1 MTTVEVAVP
10 TKPWKASS
18 RERVRDIAIFAIALA
33 TSYLVVAATPMKGK
47 LAYFG
52 VFFLAYALLTSVFK
66 ATVRGSA
73 AAKDA
78 LVNSLVAIG
87 AIVTVI
93 PVVSILATLLKKGL
107 PGIRLNLFTQDMALA
122 TPTDPLS
129 NGGLLHA
136 ITGTLIL
143 VTVALIL
150 SVPIGIL
157 TALYLT
163 EIKGRFTGPI
173 RFLVQAM
180 SGVPS
185 IVAGLF
191 ILSSI
196 LYPITKAYSGFMG
209 SLALTILMIPTI
221 ARTSEE
227 VLKLIP
233 NDLREAG
240 TALGGTQ
247 WRTVA
252 MIVVP
257 AAKSGLVTA
266 IILGAFGAHALK
278 KVLTEEALV
287 TFETGV
293 KYQMY
298 HALFLLFLG
307 TTALVSDVVKKK
319 VFQLVVVGVVF
330 FSGSI
335 YVLATRTITGIDFRP
350 LGIVTPIGG
359 VLLILGWTAL
369 LWNLTLRKK

>member
-1 MTTVEVAVP
+1 MTTTVAP
-10 TKPWKASS
+10 TMPWKASP
-18 RERVRDIAIFAIALA
+18 RERATDTAIFLVALLSSYTTVAI
-33 TSYLVVAATPMKGK
+33 TPMKGK
-47 LAYFG
+47 LAYFA
-52 VFFLAYALLTSVFK
+52 VFFIAYALLTAIFK
-66 ATVRGSA
+66 AQQRGSA

-93 PVVSILATLLKKGL
+93 PVISILATVLKNGL
-107 PGIRLNLFTQDMALA
+107 PGISFGLFTHDMALA

-129 NGGLLHA
+129 NGGILHA
-136 ITGTLIL
+136 ITGTLLL
-143 VTVALIL
+143 VAVALVL

-191 ILSSI
+191 ILSAV
-196 LYPITKAYSGFMG
+196 LYPITKAYSGLMG

-227 VLKLIP
+227 VLNLIP

-252 MIVVP
+252 MIVLP

-266 IILGAFGAHALK
+266 IILGVARIAGETAPILLLTGGGDKVNPNAFNGPMGSLPYYIWKSFNAGSPEAITRAWAGLL
-278 KVLTEEALV
+278 VLVGLV
-287 TFETGV
+287 LI
-293 KYQMY
+293 
-298 HALFLLFLG
+298 LFTSARFLG
-307 TTALVSDVVKKK
+307 S
-319 VFQLVVVGVVF
+319 
-330 FSGSI
+330 
-335 YVLATRTITGIDFRP
+335 
-350 LGIVTPIGG
+350 
-359 VLLILGWTAL
+359 
-369 LWNLTLRKK
+369 RKAAK

>member
-1 MTTVEVAVP
+1 MSTATIP
-10 TKPWKASS
+10 RPSKPWGINFKQSIPDLLGA
-18 RERVRDIAIFAIALA
+18 VATLLITYAVIAYSPL
-33 TSYLVVAATPMKGK
+33 KGK
-47 LAYFG
+47 LAYF
-52 VFFLAYALLTSVFK
+52 VCFFLVYAIFTTAFK
-66 ATVRGSA
+66 GVQRGNA

-93 PVVSILATLLKKGL
+93 PAASILLTVLQKGL
-107 PGIRLNLFTQDMALA
+107 PGISFNLFRTDMSLA
-122 TPTDPLS
+122 TPTDPLT

-136 ITGTLIL
+136 ITGTLTL
-143 VTVALIL
+143 MLLALIM

-191 ILSSI
+191 ILSAI

-209 SLALTILMIPTI
+209 ALSLTILMIPTI

-227 VLKLIP
+227 VLNLIP
-233 NDLREAG
+233 NELREAG

-252 MIVVP
+252 MIVLP
-257 AAKSGLVTA
+257 AARSGLVTA
-266 IILGAFGAHALK
+266 VILGVARIAGETAPILLLTGGGDKVNPNAFNGPMGSLPYYIWKSFNAGSPEAITRAWAGLL
-278 KVLTEEALV
+278 VLVGLV
-287 TFETGV
+287 
-293 KYQMY
+293 
-298 HALFLLFLG
+298 LLLF
-307 TTALVSDVVKKK
+307 TTARFLGSRKVSK
-319 VFQLVVVGVVF
+319 
-330 FSGSI
+330 
-335 YVLATRTITGIDFRP
+335 
-350 LGIVTPIGG
+350 
-359 VLLILGWTAL
+359 
-369 LWNLTLRKK
+369 

>member
-1 MTTVEVAVP
+1 MTTIP
-10 TKPWKASS
+10 TPIKPWKATKK
-18 RERVRDIAIFAIALA
+18 ERLIDVAIFIAALIA
-33 TSYLVVAATPMKGK
+33 SYVVVAITEMKGK
-47 LAYFG
+47 LALFA
-52 VFFLAYALLTSVFK
+52 VFFLGYMLLTASIKGFQL
-66 ATVRGSA
+66 GSA

-78 LVNSLVAIG
+78 LVNSLVAFG

-93 PVVSILATLLKKGL
+93 PIASILFTVLQKGL
-107 PGIRLNLFTQDMALA
+107 PGISLNLFISDMSMA

-136 ITGTLIL
+136 ITGTLAL
-143 VTVALIL
+143 VTLALIM

-163 EIKGRFTGPI
+163 EIKGRFTSPI

-191 ILSSI
+191 ILSAV
-196 LYPITKAYSGFMG
+196 LYPITKSFSGFMG

-227 VLKLIP
+227 VLNLIP

-240 TALGGTQ
+240 VALGGTQ

-252 MIVVP
+252 MIVLP

-266 IILGAFGAHALK
+266 VILGVARIAGETAPLLLLTGGGDKVNPNAFSGPLGSLPYYIWKSFNSGSPEAITRAWAGLLVLVGLVLVLFTVARYLGSK
-278 KVLTEEALV
+278 KVS
-287 TFETGV
+287 
-293 KYQMY
+293 K
-298 HALFLLFLG
+298 
-307 TTALVSDVVKKK
+307 
-319 VFQLVVVGVVF
+319 
-330 FSGSI
+330 
-335 YVLATRTITGIDFRP
+335 
-350 LGIVTPIGG
+350 
-359 VLLILGWTAL
+359 
-369 LWNLTLRKK
+369 

>member
-1 MTTVEVAVP
+1 MSSAVTAVP
-10 TKPWKASS
+10 TKPWKPSHQERAS
-18 RERVRDIAIFAIALA
+18 DIAIFLFAMT
-33 TSYLVVAATPMKGK
+33 TSYGLVLATPMKGK

-52 VFFLAYALLTSVFK
+52 CFFLAYAFLTSVFK
-66 ATVRGSA
+66 ARQRGSA

-93 PVVSILATLLKKGL
+93 PAASILATVVKKGL
-107 PGIRLNLFTQDMALA
+107 PGISFGLFTHDMALA
-122 TPTDPLS
+122 TPTDPLN

-136 ITGTLIL
+136 ITGTLTL
-143 VTVALIL
+143 VAIALIL

-191 ILSSI
+191 ILSAI
-196 LYPITKAYSGFMG
+196 LYPITKAYSGLMG

-227 VLKLIP
+227 VLNLIP
-233 NDLREAG
+233 NELREAG

-266 IILGAFGAHALK
+266 IILGVARIAGETAPILLLTGGGDRVNPNAFNGPMGSLPYYIWKSFNAGSPEAITRAWAGLL
-278 KVLTEEALV
+278 VLVGLV
-287 TFETGV
+287 
-293 KYQMY
+293 
-298 HALFLLFLG
+298 
-307 TTALVSDVVKKK
+307 
-319 VFQLVVVGVVF
+319 
-330 FSGSI
+330 
-335 YVLATRTITGIDFRP
+335 
-350 LGIVTPIGG
+350 
-359 VLLILGWTAL
+359 LILF
-369 LWNLTLRKK
+369 TLARFLSTRKAAT

>member
-1 MTTVEVAVP
+1 MSTVITAVP
-10 TKPWKASS
+10 TKPWRASK
-18 RERVRDIAIFAIALA
+18 RERGLDIAIFLVSIVSSYAMVAL
-33 TSYLVVAATPMKGK
+33 TPLKGK
-47 LAYFG
+47 LAYF
-52 VFFLAYALLTSVFK
+52 VIFFIAYAALTSVFK
-66 ATVRGSA
+66 ATQRGSA

-93 PVVSILATLLKKGL
+93 PVASIMATVLAKGL
-107 PGIRLNLFTQDMALA
+107 PGISFGLFTHDMALA

-143 VTVALIL
+143 VTVAMII

-163 EIKGRFTGPI
+163 EIKGRFTNPI

-191 ILSSI
+191 ILSAI
-196 LYPITKAYSGFMG
+196 LYPITKAYSGLMG

-221 ARTSEE
+221 ARTSQE
-227 VLKLIP
+227 VLNLIP
-233 NDLREAG
+233 NELREAG

-252 MIVVP
+252 MIVLP

-266 IILGAFGAHALK
+266 IILGVARIAGETAPILL
-278 KVLTEEALV
+278 LTGGGDRVNPNA
-287 TFETGV
+287 
-293 KYQMY
+293 
-298 HALFLLFLG
+298 
-307 TTALVSDVVKKK
+307 
-319 VFQLVVVGVVF
+319 
-330 FSGSI
+330 FSGPMGSLPYYI
-335 YVLATRTITGIDFRP
+335 WKSFNAGSPEAITRAWAGLLVLVG
-350 LGIVTPIGG
+350 LV
-359 VLLILGWTAL
+359 LILF
-369 LWNLTLRKK
+369 TLARFLSTRKAAT